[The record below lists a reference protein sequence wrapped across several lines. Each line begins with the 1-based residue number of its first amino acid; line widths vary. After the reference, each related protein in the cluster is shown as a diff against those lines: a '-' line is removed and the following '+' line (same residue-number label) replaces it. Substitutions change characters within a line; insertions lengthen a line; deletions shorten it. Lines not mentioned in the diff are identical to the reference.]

1 MATFLEGTPF
11 REKMARLSFC
21 AVLARLLWPTQLT
34 TDLLAGQAFGVQVR
48 QMTRWN
54 TRIAELTA
62 SICQAAGIDQATW
75 AIPAKIK
82 AIGSSSSAGPSS
94 TLPSSPRRELR
105 MPTMYVGR
113 GVQIV
118 SYSSGKSG
126 NSYDPRDVLR
136 SFLIPGFRVADIPS
150 RPITSIPV
158 VPEVVKATAVSGPS
172 SASSQ
177 WAKSRPSHIHE
188 SSSYIHELSDIRAA
202 DSVQLRKMLPTWKFL
217 EPALG
222 LIESGDKTCDARLLD
237 RAVSKQLKTF
247 AGKRCYVLARS
258 ASRELVL
265 HVPRYHLYA
274 TFGNAYAYHR
284 RDLVPASWCSSDQ
297 PEDIQRFYESSFY
310 GRTLPPIAD
319 SIVVFEVQV
328 VRVSARHGRIISD

>member
-1 MATFLEGTPF
+1 VAAMQAGDM
-11 REKMARLSFC
+11 REHRALVAERDAAYMSQVEVLDHNHRLRRRLSD
-21 AVLARLLWPTQLT
+21 RLR
-34 TDLLAGQAFGVQVR
+34 A
-48 QMTRWN
+48 
-54 TRIAELTA
+54 
-62 SICQAAGIDQATW
+62 
-75 AIPAKIK
+75 
-82 AIGSSSSAGPSS
+82 
-94 TLPSSPRRELR
+94 
-105 MPTMYVGR
+105 
-113 GVQIV
+113 
-118 SYSSGKSG
+118 SGKVS
-126 NSYDPRDVLR
+126 DPE
-136 SFLIPGFRVADIPS
+136 AC
-150 RPITSIPV
+150 
-158 VPEVVKATAVSGPS
+158 VSTFM
-172 SASSQ
+172 
-177 WAKSRPSHIHE
+177 RN
-188 SSSYIHELSDIRAA
+188 
-202 DSVQLRKMLPTWKFL
+202 
-217 EPALG
+217 
-222 LIESGDKTCDARLLD
+222 KTCDARLLD

>member
-1 MATFLEGTPF
+1 LHVGVPHSGAK
-11 REKMARLSFC
+11 REVYVFKLGHRGGQVALWRTGLYAMGARQVVRPRPLSLLQLCLSASAGRAAAGGQQRIPQVRRPHAAARLY
-21 AVLARLLWPTQLT
+21 
-34 TDLLAGQAFGVQVR
+34 
-48 QMTRWN
+48 
-54 TRIAELTA
+54 
-62 SICQAAGIDQATW
+62 
-75 AIPAKIK
+75 
-82 AIGSSSSAGPSS
+82 
-94 TLPSSPRRELR
+94 RRR
-105 MPTMYVGR
+105 
-113 GVQIV
+113 
-118 SYSSGKSG
+118 
-126 NSYDPRDVLR
+126 
-136 SFLIPGFRVADIPS
+136 
-150 RPITSIPV
+150 
-158 VPEVVKATAVSGPS
+158 
-172 SASSQ
+172 
-177 WAKSRPSHIHE
+177 
-188 SSSYIHELSDIRAA
+188 A